1 MNEDDGVTK
10 ADLLTM
16 VAQLS
21 TVAAKALKVAAE
33 ATKRA
38 EDTQSSVNYWLGE
51 LNKAKARV
59 AELEQQVVNLQSP
72 LADLVRAG
80 KETP

>member
-1 MNEDDGVTK
+1 MNENDDGVSK
-10 ADLLTM
+10 ADLLQM

-59 AELEQQVVNLQSP
+59 TDLEQQVVNLQSP

-80 KETP
+80 KEG